1 MNEQKVGGDGNLQ
14 QHKQALRKQIR
25 AEMQQI
31 PDDYFLKAG
40 QQMCRRVL
48 ESEDYRQ
55 AKTIFCFVS
64 HGKEPNT
71 YPLLEQALADGKTLC
86 VPLCKTQG
94 EMDAKVIHSL
104 NELQPGAY
112 GIPEPGENAETLLP
126 SQIDLAVIP
135 CLAASR
141 DGKRLGKGGG
151 YYDRFLAAYTGKT
164 LLLCP
169 EKLIFDTIP
178 TEPHD
183 ILLPKIITE
192 KEA

>member
-1 MNEQKVGGDGNLQ
+1 MAARQE
-14 QHKQALRKQIR
+14 KQAFRKKIR

-40 QQMCRRVL
+40 QQMCHRVV
-48 ESEDYRQ
+48 ESEIYRQ

-64 HGKEPNT
+64 HGKEPDT

-86 VPLCKTQG
+86 VPLCKAEG

-151 YYDRFLAAYTGKT
+151 YYDRFLVGYHGTAF
-164 LLLCP
+164 LLCP
-169 EKLIFDTIP
+169 RKLLVESLP
-178 TEPHD
+178 TELHD
-183 ILLPKIITE
+183 IRLAHVITE
-192 KEA
+192 E

>member
-1 MNEQKVGGDGNLQ
+1 MEARQE
-14 QHKQALRKQIR
+14 KQTLRKQIR
-25 AEMQQI
+25 TEMQLI
-31 PDDYFLKAG
+31 PDDYFHQAG
-40 QQMCRRVL
+40 RQICRRVL
-48 ESEDYRQ
+48 ESEAYRQ

-64 HGKEPNT
+64 HGKEPDT
-71 YPLLEQALADGKTLC
+71 HSLLEQVLANGKTLC
-86 VPLCKTQG
+86 VPLCKAQG

-104 NELQPGAY
+104 NELQPGSY

-151 YYDRFLAAYTGKT
+151 YYDRFLATYTGKAV
-164 LLLCP
+164 LLCP
-169 EKLIFDTIP
+169 EKLILDTIP

-183 ILLPKIITE
+183 IWLPKIFTE
-192 KEA
+192 KEG

>member
-1 MNEQKVGGDGNLQ
+1 MQQQKQ
-14 QHKQALRKQIR
+14 SLRKQIR
-25 AEMQQI
+25 AQMQLI
-31 PDDYFLKAG
+31 PDDYFHKAG
-40 QQMCRRVL
+40 QEICRRVA
-48 ESEDYRQ
+48 ESEAYRH

-64 HGKEPNT
+64 HGKEPDT
-71 YPLLEQALADGKTLC
+71 YPLLEKALAEDKILC
-86 VPLCKTQG
+86 VPLCKAQG

-104 NELQPGAY
+104 NELQPGSY

-151 YYDRFLAAYTGKT
+151 YYDRFLAAYTGKAV
-164 LLLCP
+164 LLCP
-169 EKLIFDTIP
+169 EKLILDTIP

-183 ILLPKIITE
+183 IWLPKIFTE
-192 KEA
+192 KEG

>member
-1 MNEQKVGGDGNLQ
+1 MAARQE
-14 QHKQALRKQIR
+14 KQALRKKIR
-25 AEMQQI
+25 AEMQLI
-31 PDDYFLKAG
+31 PDDYFHQAG
-40 QQMCRRVL
+40 QVLCRQVV
-48 ESEDYRQ
+48 ESGIYRQ

-86 VPLCKTQG
+86 VPLCKAEG
-94 EMDAKVIHSL
+94 EMDAKAIHSL

-112 GIPEPGENAETLLP
+112 GIPEPGENAEPLLP
-126 SQIDLAVIP
+126 SQIDLALIP
-135 CLAASR
+135 CLAASK
-141 DGKRLGKGGG
+141 DAKRLGKGGG

-164 LLLCP
+164 VLLCP
-169 EKLIFDTIP
+169 KKLIFDTIP

>member
-1 MNEQKVGGDGNLQ
+1 MQ
-14 QHKQALRKQIR
+14 QHKQSLRKQIR
-25 AEMQQI
+25 AEMQQM
-31 PDDYFLKAG
+31 PEDYFHKAG

-55 AKTIFCFVS
+55 ANVVFCFVS

-86 VPLCKTQG
+86 VPLCKAPG
-94 EMDAKVIHSL
+94 EMDAKVIRSL

-112 GIPEPGENAETLLP
+112 GIPEPSEHAQTLLP

-151 YYDRFLAAYTGKT
+151 YYDRFLANFTGQA

-169 EKLIFDTIP
+169 EKLIQSDIP
-178 TEPHD
+178 TELHD
-183 ILLPKIITE
+183 ILLPNVITE